1 MIHAKSSREI
11 QYMRDAGRIV
21 AQTHEELAKAVKP
34 GVGTKELDQIAEDY
48 IISKGAEPS
57 FKGYRGFPAAICT
70 SVNHVVVHGIPGL
83 ETVKNG
89 DIISIDIGVVINGY
103 HGDAARTIPVGEISA
118 TTEKLLQVTEE
129 SLYKGIE
136 QTVIG
141 NRLSDI
147 SHAVQTHAEGNGFS
161 VVRNYC
167 GHGIGRSMHEEP
179 QILNYGDPG
188 HGPRLK
194 AGYCLAIEPMVNV
207 GTHGVSVLKDGWT
220 VITND
225 KQLSAHFEHSVAI
238 TEDGPLILTVL
249 DTSKAL

>member
-103 HGDAARTIPVGEISA
+103 HGDAARTVPVGEISA
-118 TTEKLLQVTEE
+118 IAEKLLQVTEE

-136 QTVIG
+136 QAVIG

-238 TEDGPLILTVL
+238 TEDGPLILTEL
-249 DTSKAL
+249 

>member
-89 DIISIDIGVVINGY
+89 EIISIDIGVVINGY

-238 TEDGPLILTVL
+238 TEDGPLILTEL
-249 DTSKAL
+249 

>member
-238 TEDGPLILTVL
+238 TEDGPLILTEL
-249 DTSKAL
+249 

>member
-1 MIHAKSSREI
+1 
-11 QYMRDAGRIV
+11 MRDAGRIV

-136 QTVIG
+136 QAVIG

-238 TEDGPLILTVL
+238 TEDGPLILTEL
-249 DTSKAL
+249 

>member
-34 GVGTKELDQIAEDY
+34 GVSTKELDQIAEDY

-136 QTVIG
+136 QAVIG

-238 TEDGPLILTVL
+238 TEDGPLILTEL
-249 DTSKAL
+249 

>member
-188 HGPRLK
+188 HGPRLN

-238 TEDGPLILTVL
+238 TEDGPLILTEL
-249 DTSKAL
+249 

>member
-136 QTVIG
+136 QAVIG

-225 KQLSAHFEHSVAI
+225 EQLSAHFEHSVAI
-238 TEDGPLILTVL
+238 TEDGPLILTEL
-249 DTSKAL
+249 

>member
-220 VITND
+220 VIKND

-238 TEDGPLILTVL
+238 TEDGPLILTEL
-249 DTSKAL
+249 

>member
-34 GVGTKELDQIAEDY
+34 GVSTKELDQIAEDY

-57 FKGYRGFPAAICT
+57 FKGYRGFPAAICA

-83 ETVKNG
+83 ETVNNG
-89 DIISIDIGVVINGY
+89 DIISIDIGAVLNGY
-103 HGDAARTIPVGEISA
+103 HGDAARTVPVGEISA
-118 TTEKLLQVTEE
+118 IAEKLLQVTEE

-136 QTVIG
+136 QAVIG

-238 TEDGPLILTVL
+238 TEDGPLILTEL
-249 DTSKAL
+249 

>member
-103 HGDAARTIPVGEISA
+103 HGDAARTRPVGEISA

-136 QTVIG
+136 QAVIG

-238 TEDGPLILTVL
+238 TEDGPLILTEL
-249 DTSKAL
+249 

>member
-34 GVGTKELDQIAEDY
+34 GVSTKELDQIAEDY

-238 TEDGPLILTVL
+238 TEDGPLILTEL
-249 DTSKAL
+249 

>member
-89 DIISIDIGVVINGY
+89 DIISIDIGVVINCY

-238 TEDGPLILTVL
+238 TEDGPLILTEL
-249 DTSKAL
+249 